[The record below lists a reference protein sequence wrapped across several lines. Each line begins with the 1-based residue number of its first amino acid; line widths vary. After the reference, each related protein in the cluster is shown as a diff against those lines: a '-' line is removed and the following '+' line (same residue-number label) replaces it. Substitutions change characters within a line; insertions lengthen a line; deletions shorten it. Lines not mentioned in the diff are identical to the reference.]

1 MSRFRFEP
9 VELFVPWRG
18 SVTID
23 DPPRRGGWLD
33 ICVSDVLARYWILA
47 APAGLASARE
57 LDLYAAGNFAAI
69 FGEDPAGWTL
79 RFDPEPRSRA
89 WLACALPRAV
99 SEELPR
105 QAIARGWRVRHV
117 QPQFVRAYN
126 QNCRRL
132 GRTAAFGLAAAD
144 STTIG
149 VIVAGCW
156 RSIRIHPPLDRSR
169 ADFATLLRRDCRQA
183 GLEGVN
189 PDTLIVGPLSEKAT
203 A

>member
-18 SVTID
+18 PVNID
-23 DPPRRGGWLD
+23 DPPRHGARLD
-33 ICVSDVLARYWILA
+33 ICVSDALARYWILA
-47 APAGLASARE
+47 APAGLANVRE
-57 LDLYAAGNFAAI
+57 LDLYAAENFAAI
-69 FGEDPAGWTL
+69 FGEDPADWTL
-79 RFDPEPRSRA
+79 RFDPDPRSRA
-89 WLACALPRAV
+89 WLACALPKAV

-105 QAIARGWRVRHV
+105 QAIARGWRIRHV
-117 QPQFVRAYN
+117 QPQFVRTYN

-132 GRTAAFGLAAAD
+132 ASTAVFCLAAAD

-156 RSIRIHPPLDRSR
+156 RNIRVHPPLDRSR

-183 GLEGVN
+183 GL
-189 PDTLIVGPLSEKAT
+189 PDSCPRAVVVGPLSERAT